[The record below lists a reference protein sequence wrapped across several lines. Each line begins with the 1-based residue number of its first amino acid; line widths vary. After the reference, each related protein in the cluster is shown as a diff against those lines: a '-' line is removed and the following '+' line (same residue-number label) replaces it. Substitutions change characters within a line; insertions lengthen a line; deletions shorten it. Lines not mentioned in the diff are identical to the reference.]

1 MVRLQASGAFPSQ
14 RGASRVLQGVAV
26 ALAAGLLGGCVLAAK
41 VDPDALASGV
51 GGAGGSGASGSGG
64 SAEGGGGASSGCT
77 SDAMC
82 NDGKA
87 CTLDVC
93 VAGACVFDPAP
104 IGSSCADDDACNGD
118 ETCDASAVCQDGAP
132 KLVDDGDS
140 CTTDTC
146 DGATGLVSH
155 QRTAG
160 CLSWTPL
167 ATTGAPSPRQRPAH
181 VWTGSKL
188 LVWGGGVDGQPFV
201 IGDGAAYD
209 PASDSWSP
217 LSTVNAPSP
226 REGHVAVWTGSKMVV
241 WGGADLSAMSPQGAV
256 YDPAADTWTPMS
268 TAGQPTPRVLHSM
281 VWTGKK
287 VVVWGGL
294 AGPTPLSSGGLYD
307 PETNTWASLP
317 QAGAPSQRFGQ
328 SGVWAYD
335 RLIVWGGQNTFD
347 WLDDG
352 RSWLGALGAAGQ
364 WVGFTSTTNAPSIRE
379 GHSALWTG
387 HRMLVWG
394 GWNGGPFLGDGASFD
409 PASGAS
415 GTWST
420 MSAAGAPSVRRDAAV
435 VWTGSE
441 MFLWGGLSGE
451 NGSVYH
457 GDGGLYRPDLGAGTW
472 TPIPESPVLSP
483 RHFHAMVWTGS
494 EVLVWGG
501 ESATALGDGARVKP

>member
-1 MVRLQASGAFPSQ
+1 
-14 RGASRVLQGVAV
+14 
-26 ALAAGLLGGCVLAAK
+26 
-41 VDPDALASGV
+41 
-51 GGAGGSGASGSGG
+51 
-64 SAEGGGGASSGCT
+64 
-77 SDAMC
+77 
-82 NDGKA
+82 
-87 CTLDVC
+87 
-93 VAGACVFDPAP
+93 VFDPAP

-307 PETNTWASLP
+307 PETNTWAALP

-394 GWNGGPFLGDGASFD
+394 GWNGGALLGRRRFVRSRFRRQRHVVHDERRGRALGAAGCCRRLDRLGDVPLGGALRRKRGVSTTATAASTD
-409 PASGAS
+409 RTSGPERGRRSPSLPCSLRAISTPWSGPARRSWCGAVS
-415 GTWST
+415 
-420 MSAAGAPSVRRDAAV
+420 RR
-435 VWTGSE
+435 
-441 MFLWGGLSGE
+441 
-451 NGSVYH
+451 
-457 GDGGLYRPDLGAGTW
+457 R
-472 TPIPESPVLSP
+472 
-483 RHFHAMVWTGS
+483 R
-494 EVLVWGG
+494 
-501 ESATALGDGARVKP
+501 SATEPA